1 MTADWMIY
9 CALWSL
15 PISAAA
21 WLIERVLRRGRA
33 PLRGVWIAALS
44 LLIVGPV
51 VGYAL
56 PRASA
61 VAPASSPNV
70 SLPGVVVTSYVP
82 LRHASPPL
90 SAVPRPEASTNTA
103 LVVWAMLSAAVLL
116 YVALGFGYL
125 GYLRRRWRA
134 ARVCDTEVMVSEGVG
149 PAVVGILRPQIV
161 IPEWVLE
168 LDPRQLSLVLRH
180 EREHQR
186 AGDAALLALAQLVVV
201 AVPWNPIAWWQV
213 RRLRLAIELDCDAR
227 VLRAEPDVRS
237 YGNLLL
243 DVRRPRRAFAFA
255 GASLAD
261 RAGDLEQRIRM
272 MTRGSSSVSRWSIGL
287 SLAAGVIAVLV
298 GCGLPAPQ
306 HPTPAEATPA
316 PKAAPAPTTMVV
328 RDSVVDTTRSAAR
341 SKALKAE
348 LISGDS
354 AEKLRVTWLLAEVRN
369 RLRELADSVV
379 HVRRDSSLRRS
390 IDSLSRFLPDSI
402 QGLSEADR
410 ENAKNVLRD
419 LYVRTELLRAMG
431 PFVVD
436 SDSAAAAATS
446 SGCSA
451 GVGSDDSPV
460 VKLLV
465 SDALARRGGRIDID
479 GSAAKDG
486 RTSVILNDPD
496 KANPSPMW
504 GCSMIHSGTLRL
516 YGPDAFNSRPIVVSV
531 ADPTSVIVMTG
542 SGRLLA
548 GPVIVANV
556 PRKYQLSW
564 KATAP

>member
-1 MTADWMIY
+1 
-9 CALWSL
+9 
-15 PISAAA
+15 
-21 WLIERVLRRGRA
+21 
-33 PLRGVWIAALS
+33 
-44 LLIVGPV
+44 
-51 VGYAL
+51 
-56 PRASA
+56 
-61 VAPASSPNV
+61 
-70 SLPGVVVTSYVP
+70 
-82 LRHASPPL
+82 
-90 SAVPRPEASTNTA
+90 
-103 LVVWAMLSAAVLL
+103 
-116 YVALGFGYL
+116 
-125 GYLRRRWRA
+125 
-134 ARVCDTEVMVSEGVG
+134 
-149 PAVVGILRPQIV
+149 
-161 IPEWVLE
+161 
-168 LDPRQLSLVLRH
+168 
-180 EREHQR
+180 
-186 AGDAALLALAQLVVV
+186 
-201 AVPWNPIAWWQV
+201 
-213 RRLRLAIELDCDAR
+213 LAIELDCDAR